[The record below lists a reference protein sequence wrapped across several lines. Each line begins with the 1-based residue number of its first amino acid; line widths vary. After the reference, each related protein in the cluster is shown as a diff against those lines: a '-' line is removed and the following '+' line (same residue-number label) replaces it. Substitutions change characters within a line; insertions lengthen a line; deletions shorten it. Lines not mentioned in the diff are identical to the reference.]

1 MFSNFVPMSFTQKL
15 GGLFG
20 GKKQTNAPLPPT
32 PNGNTNL
39 ISPQLM
45 QYRKDEDEISNFINQ
60 YSEKMNQET
69 AFLQSAE
76 QMARAHTDPASI
88 LKAQEEI
95 EQSRHRLNQWT
106 NELYKFLVHMQELS
120 QIRRKAE
127 LDILRGIMVP
137 NEPFPKNI
145 VEIQDIE
152 GRIKVAISQYQTNLM
167 NETTSRENAI
177 RVLNSN
183 QAPDRN
189 LVIKDIQIYE
199 ARIYQL
205 NSDLIKCLTDYK
217 IISLQLTE
225 AEIRW
230 TIEFI
235 ERATQRPI
243 TSFGYIP
250 HVPGQ
255 GLQVQQSQQQF
266 QQSPQQFQQTPQQ
279 FQQSPQQFQ
288 QATLGAQA
296 SPPVASNPQF
306 QESPIPGNT
315 LPRNA
320 AQQPMTTPSPAQM
333 AQQAFGQPA
342 TAAQTAVPQ
351 ENALSIEI
359 EPLKDFPNGIP
370 KEEYARIVSER
381 NKYGEMCQFLA
392 GDMLKNG
399 VDAMYITVANQLTD
413 EREKSRAAESQ
424 VATLRNQVATLKDE
438 IERLK
443 KTPTA
448 APIPAPVVL
457 QAKDSEEWKEKW
469 QNQLESKIAF
479 LQVRLQN
486 PPSADSKSLMEKEM
500 WINQEMLDSLKVQ
513 IEKDIVK
520 LTKQDYERL
529 KKEVVESKEDV
540 AILEEEAAKFTEI
553 QENLESQIQQQ
564 KSEISKLK
572 EEMQNVAPAEN
583 QPAVAPGSLEDYQLK
598 EKELQAQ
605 VDTLV
610 NENSILHKQKLDLEA
625 KITTLETSS
634 TVVPTSPTI
643 SSKELISTNLLESE
657 IRKLNLKVSAL
668 SSDLAAASGW
678 ESTASKLTEDVD
690 KLTNERNEIQSQLF
704 VVKAQYKQASKK
716 VETLSES
723 VRELQTSLAHY
734 KSESERLKEE
744 LEIAL
749 NQPPSNVPEFDTLL
763 AERDQLA
770 SSLNETKIALAGLQS
785 KYQIELANVASLKKT
800 LQELTE

>member
-1 MFSNFVPMSFTQKL
+1 MSFTQKI

-20 GKKQTNAPLPPT
+20 GKKQASNAPLPPT
-32 PNGNTNL
+32 PNGNPNL
-39 ISPQLM
+39 ITPQLL

-60 YSEKMNQET
+60 YTEKMNQEST
-69 AFLQSAE
+69 FLQSAE
-76 QMARAHTDPASI
+76 QMARAHTDPP
-88 LKAQEEI
+88 K
-95 EQSRHRLNQWT
+95 SRHRLNQWT

-127 LDILRGIMVP
+127 LDILRSIMMP
-137 NEPFPKNI
+137 NEAPP
-145 VEIQDIE
+145 QDIAQLQHIE
-152 GRIKVAISQYQTNLM
+152 SQIKIAIGEFQGNLAK
-167 NETTSRENAI
+167 ETESRENAI

-189 LVIKDIQIYE
+189 LVIKDIQIFE
-199 ARIYQL
+199 TRIQQL
-205 NSDLIKCLTDYK
+205 NIDLIKCLTDFK
-217 IISLQLTE
+217 TISLQLTE
-225 AEIRW
+225 AEVRW
-230 TIEFI
+230 TIQVI

-255 GLQVQQSQQQF
+255 GLQLQQPQAQTPQQPPAQQF
-266 QQSPQQFQQTPQQ
+266 QQQPMQQFQQQPQ
-279 FQQSPQQFQ
+279 FGS
-288 QATLGAQA
+288 QA
-296 SPPVASNPQF
+296 SSPVQF
-306 QESPIPGNT
+306 RESPIPGNT
-315 LPRNA
+315 IPRNA
-320 AQQPMTTPSPAQM
+320 AQQPTTTQSPAQM
-333 AQQAFGQPA
+333 AQQAFGPPQPVQ
-342 TAAQTAVPQ
+342 QTTVPPESMLDIQ
-351 ENALSIEI
+351 I
-359 EPLKDFPNGIP
+359 EPLKDFPNGVP
-370 KEEYARIVSER
+370 TEEYARILSAR
-381 NKYGEMCQFLA
+381 NKLGEMCQYLA
-392 GDMLKNG
+392 SDMMKNG
-399 VDAMYITVANQLTD
+399 VDAMYITVANQLTE
-413 EREKSRAAESQ
+413 EREKTRASQ
-424 VATLRNQVATLKDE
+424 NEIATLKNQVATLQDE

-443 KTPTA
+443 KTPAA

-457 QAKDSEEWKEKW
+457 QAKESDDWKAKW
-469 QNQLESKIAF
+469 QNQLESKISF

-513 IEKDIVK
+513 IEKDVVK
-520 LTKQDYERL
+520 LTKQDYDRL

-540 AILEEEAAKFTEI
+540 SILEEEANKFAEI

-564 KSEISKLK
+564 KTEISKLK
-572 EEMQNVAPAEN
+572 EELQNAEPVVANP
-583 QPAVAPGSLEDYQLK
+583 PPPVAGSLEELQLK
-598 EKELQAQ
+598 ERELQAQ

-610 NENSILHKQKLDLEA
+610 NENSTLHKQKLDLEA
-625 KITTLETSS
+625 KITTLESS
-634 TVVPTSPTI
+634 SNAVPTSPVI

-657 IRKLNLKVSAL
+657 IRKLNLKVSTL

-678 ESTASKLTEDVD
+678 ESTASKLTQEVD
-690 KLTNERNEIQSQLF
+690 QLTNERNEMQSQLF
-704 VVKAQYKQASKK
+704 VVKAQYKQAAKK

-749 NQPPSNVPEFDTLL
+749 NQPPSNVAEFDTLL

-770 SSLNETKIALAGLQS
+770 SSLNESKIALAGLQS